1 VATEVDTLEGNPA
14 TQIVEL
20 ARRRRADMIIVGSR
34 GRGAVAGTLLGSVSK
49 AVVNSADC
57 PVLVVRPTAPSRQAA

>member
-1 VATEVDTLEGNPA
+1 
-14 TQIVEL
+14 
-20 ARRRRADMIIVGSR
+20 MIIVGSR

-57 PVLVVRPTAPSRQAA
+57 PVLVVRPTAYALRAA